1 MASKAEQAENARA
14 WAAEWV
20 KRHNWTFAK
29 TMSSIPHEW
38 LVSKDWPAGK
48 EKDDFR
54 LFCHAITY
62 YGYPKRFFSK
72 TYTYFDVDGYH
83 YWIMADPDE
92 AWLIN
97 RAKI

>member
-1 MASKAEQAENARA
+1 MATKAQQAYNARV

-20 KRHNWTFAK
+20 KKHKWTFAK
-29 TMSSIPHEW
+29 TMASIPHEW
-38 LVSKDWPAGK
+38 LVCKDWPAGK

-62 YGYPKRFFSK
+62 YGKPHRFYSK
-72 TYTYFDVDGYH
+72 TYTYFKVDGYN

-97 RAKI
+97 RAKA